1 MVDLSTIPPHPQAL
15 GSPGA
20 PRGCSRMRSLIP
32 GAPGL
37 GTGNVGSRWESDSP
51 RQLQDFPG
59 ILWDPVNPDGLPGV
73 RYKYLK
79 CFRGITFPG
88 NGVVIPHVSSAPVPA
103 GISLDSPPVP
113 AGITLPTPSPVPH
126 PFSLHPEVSNSLFQP
141 GTSPTSPFFREPPR
155 PALPTPL
162 PFIPGSDSL
171 GSRSDFPDPCVSV

>member
-1 MVDLSTIPPHPQAL
+1 MLPDAFIDPRRPQELLDWERGMLDPEGKAIHPGSSRISLEFSGIPL
-15 GSPGA
+15 TLMGS
-20 PRGCSRMRSLIP
+20 
-32 GAPGL
+32 
-37 GTGNVGSRWESDSP
+37 V
-51 RQLQDFPG
+51 
-59 ILWDPVNPDGLPGV
+59 GV

-88 NGVVIPHVSSAPVPA
+88 NGVVIPHVSRALIPA
-103 GISLDSPPVP
+103 GISLDFPPVP
-113 AGITLPTPSPVPH
+113 AGITLLTPSPVPH
-126 PFSLHPEVSNSLFQP
+126 PFSLRPEVSNSLFQP